1 MKMPKAFAPVKGELT
16 VVLPTERFVE
26 LKAEAGSVEAFK
38 KLPRNDIKLA
48 NV

>member
-1 MKMPKAFAPVKGELT
+1 MKMPKAFAPVKGET